1 MRDVCSSQYALCNH
15 LGGIPLLG
23 RADRRARVKDF
34 APKPGH
40 RTPLAGEDPSE
51 FRGCSRKKRYTT
63 RLEARKAA
71 DAVSKRKDAPRLYV
85 YQCPYCSGWHLTHR
99 RKGN

>member
-1 MRDVCSSQYALCNH
+1 MMYAHRSTRCATTSAASLCADGRI
-15 LGGIPLLG
+15 GGVVSKTSP
-23 RADRRARVKDF
+23 
-34 APKPGH
+34 PKPGH

-85 YQCPYCSGWHLTHR
+85 YECPYCSGWHLTHR